1 MMDRGY
7 PAAVTMSLSGI
18 LAWLVPGLGH
28 YIIGERRRGLIF
40 FVTISATFWT
50 GVAVGGAGS
59 TVYPEERKLWFAA
72 QLFAGTETLVAYGL
86 HSQVIKNA
94 PTYKGKPFLG
104 HWASSEVGVH
114 YTGVAGLL
122 NLLVILDAIARADP
136 NSTRQRELERPLRG
150 EA

>member
-7 PAAVTMSLSGI
+7 PAAMTMSLAGV

-28 YIIGERRRGLIF
+28 FVIGQRRRGIIF
-40 FVTISATFWT
+40 FVTITATFWT

-59 TVYPEERKLWFAA
+59 TVYPEVRKLWFAA
-72 QLFAGTETLVAYGL
+72 QIFAGTETLAAYGL
-86 HSQVIKNA
+86 HTQVVKNA
-94 PTYKGKPFLG
+94 PIYKGKPFLG

-122 NLLVILDAIARADP
+122 NLLIILDAIVRADP
-136 NSTRQRELERPLRG
+136 GAARQRELERQLQG
-150 EA
+150 GT